1 MLQFGMTAN
10 CSFFQADHFA
20 IYPHFARIGCVGSHV
35 ILRRIG
41 NVGSH
46 VLTNALPGSHSH
58 IPRSPGARIEQSVAT
73 FCDERSNICM
83 AELPW
88 NGKASS
94 VSMNRVFGVGC
105 ARLPRK
111 APTFPTHNANV
122 RWATKTIICMN
133 PNRQNKCVCPTK
145 CGLFVFCIQCNR
157 VGETRSP
164 TQSGIHGMKLK
175 LRFVPAERYHGTWFL
190 S

>member
-122 RWATKTIICMN
+122 RWATKTMTHSKWSGVK
-133 PNRQNKCVCPTK
+133 NRGIDAPGKKIKVDLRVEYRTHDHR
-145 CGLFVFCIQCNR
+145 LFQ
-157 VGETRSP
+157 
-164 TQSGIHGMKLK
+164 
-175 LRFVPAERYHGTWFL
+175 
-190 S
+190 